1 MDTQISMATQK
12 RAEPLGTPGEVWIQE
27 STNKVGAAL
36 NQYGFSFLSTVERG
50 SGSYLAP
57 VQDSNSIRRI
67 LKIMMPSD
75 ANFSAEIAG
84 LQAANGRGFVCVLE
98 ADVSKG
104 NVVMDRL
111 GLPIA
116 GSGLTTQSEIS
127 KVTHALQENWQAD
140 TNRKDLVPGERK
152 VDWLENHLRHS
163 PGEIGMSFERK
174 MIHRAL
180 DLIENRRAA

>member
-12 RAEPLGTPGEVWIQE
+12 RAQRLGTPSELWIQE

-36 NQYGFSFLSTVERG
+36 NQYGLSFLTTVEGG
-50 SGSYLAP
+50 SGSYLAL
-57 VQDSNSIRRI
+57 VQDSNGIRRI
-67 LKIMMPSD
+67 LKIMMPRD
-75 ANFSAEIAG
+75 ANVSAEIAG

-98 ADVSKG
+98 ADVPKG
-104 NVVMDRL
+104 NIVMDRL
-111 GLPIA
+111 GSPIA

-140 TNRKDLVPGERK
+140 TNRQDLVPGERK
-152 VDWLENHLRHS
+152 ADCLEHHLRHT
-163 PGEIGMSFERK
+163 PGKIGMNFDPK

-180 DLIENRRAA
+180 DLIKNCRAA